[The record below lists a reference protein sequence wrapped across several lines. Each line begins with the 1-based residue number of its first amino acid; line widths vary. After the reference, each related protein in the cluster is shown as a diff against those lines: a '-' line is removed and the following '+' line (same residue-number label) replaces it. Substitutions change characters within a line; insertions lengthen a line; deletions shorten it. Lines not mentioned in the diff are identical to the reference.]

1 MAQLDQGVR
10 TIRSYNSADYRY
22 RCIVTENS
30 TSTSDNTSNVTIT
43 FSIAGP
49 ASWGDITA
57 FENWNL
63 YFGIIIDSSV
73 VSSGSLVYPN
83 YPKVGNSYVQLLTW
97 TGNVGHKSNGSK
109 SINVKV
115 YLYHGPGDPDS
126 YLPMQSDSNS
136 PIYMGSVDLT
146 TIPRASQPSCITY
159 PNTTENIGDIGS
171 TIYIHMNRV
180 SSSFTH
186 TVYYAWGTKYV
197 QIAADVTNNVSW
209 KIPDDFLYDIPNA
222 TEGIGRIDVETYNG
236 NSYIGAKS
244 VGFTATVPSSVKPT
258 VGTITLNPWDVNGD
272 DILLQNK
279 NKITVSVSG
288 CSAGTGSSIKSY
300 TFSGPGISS
309 TTTGTS
315 VSGGPISDTG
325 TLTYTVTVTD
335 NRGRSASQTA
345 TITCYAYSSPYFAS
359 FNAYRANADESAN
372 VNGTYLLCTYSVNYA
387 STGNTNT
394 ITVTVKG
401 VGSNRT
407 ATGGRLLIDLSGN
420 TTSTYQVSAVVSD
433 KYGGQA
439 SSQTVMVFGET
450 RVLNITKNGTG
461 FAIGKMAE
469 SNELFECR
477 WSAKFDSAASG
488 PYGFS
493 TSSDKRVKKNIQEID
508 VDIVDNLKP
517 IQYELIQS
525 SDNKIHYGFV
535 AQDIEETLSNAG
547 VNPDEIGIIGHIQ
560 NHGQQEYVLTYTEFI
575 PLLTKKC
582 QELQAETNMLK
593 QEIAQLKTT
602 LESLQKD

>member
-1 MAQLDQGVR
+1 MATLTQSVR
-10 TIRSYNSADYRY
+10 TIRDYNPGYYTY

-30 TSTSDNTSNVTIT
+30 TNISNNTSNVTIT

-49 ASWGDITA
+49 AYWGTA
-57 FENWNL
+57 YYDWAT
-63 YFGIIIDSSV
+63 YCGILVDGSV
-73 VSSGSLVYPN
+73 KATGSPSPSVTE
-83 YPKVGNSYVQLLTW
+83 SYSNLLTW
-97 TGNVGHKSNGSK
+97 TGDIAHNSDGTK
-109 SINVKV
+109 SISVGV
-115 YLYHGPGDPDS
+115 YLYQNGPAN
-126 YLPMQSDSNS
+126 YLPTQSSASS
-136 PIYMGSVDLT
+136 PISMGSVGLT

-159 PNTTENIGDIGS
+159 PNTTTNIGNIGS
-171 TIYIHMNRV
+171 TITIHMNRV

-186 TVYYAWGTKYV
+186 TVKYYWGNLSGTIATGVTDNVQWTIPTSFYSQIPYTTSGNGSIYV
-197 QIAADVTNNVSW
+197 D
-209 KIPDDFLYDIPNA
+209 
-222 TEGIGRIDVETYNG
+222 TYNG
-236 NSYIGAKS
+236 SSLIGTKS
-244 VGFTATVPSSVKPT
+244 VGFAATVPSNVVPT
-258 VGTITLNPWDVNGD
+258 VGTITLDPWDISGNN
-272 DILLQNK
+272 ILLQNK

-288 CSAGTGSSIKSY
+288 CSAGAGSSIKSY

-315 VSGGPISDTG
+315 VSGGPISNTG

-335 NRGRSASQTA
+335 NRGRSASKTA

-359 FNAYRANADESAN
+359 FKAYRANADGSAN

-387 STGNTNT
+387 SAGNTNT

>member
-1 MAQLDQGVR
+1 MATLTQSVR
-10 TIRSYNSADYRY
+10 TIRDYNPGYYTY

-30 TSTSDNTSNVTIT
+30 TNISNNTSNVTIT

-49 ASWGDITA
+49 AYWGTA
-57 FENWNL
+57 YYDWAT
-63 YFGIIIDSSV
+63 YCGILVDGSV
-73 VSSGSLVYPN
+73 KATGSPSPDVTE
-83 YPKVGNSYVQLLTW
+83 SYSNLLTW
-97 TGNVGHKSNGSK
+97 TGDIAHNSDGTK
-109 SINVKV
+109 SISVGV
-115 YLYHGPGDPDS
+115 YLYQNGPAN
-126 YLPMQSDSNS
+126 YLPTQSSASS
-136 PIYMGSVDLT
+136 PISMGSVGLT

-159 PNTTENIGDIGS
+159 PNTTTNIGNIGS
-171 TIYIHMNRV
+171 TITIHMNRV

-186 TVYYAWGTKYV
+186 TVKYYWGNLSGTIATGVTDNVQWTIPTSFYSQIPYTTSGNGSIYV
-197 QIAADVTNNVSW
+197 D
-209 KIPDDFLYDIPNA
+209 
-222 TEGIGRIDVETYNG
+222 TYNG
-236 NSYIGAKS
+236 NSLIGTKS
-244 VGFTATVPSSVKPT
+244 VEFTATVPSNVVPT
-258 VGTITLNPWDVNGD
+258 VGTITLNPWDISGNN
-272 DILLQNK
+272 ILLQNK

-288 CSAGTGSSIKSY
+288 CSAGAGSSIKSY

-315 VSGGPISDTG
+315 VSGGPISNTG

-335 NRGRSASQTA
+335 NRGRSASKTA

-359 FNAYRANADESAN
+359 FNAYRANADGSAN

-387 STGNTNT
+387 SAGNTNT

-535 AQDIEETLSNAG
+535 AQDVEATLSNAG

-593 QEIAQLKTT
+593 QEIAQLKITI
-602 LESLQKD
+602 ESLQKD

>member
-1 MAQLDQGVR
+1 MATLTQSVR
-10 TIRSYNSADYRY
+10 TIRDYNPGYYTY

-30 TSTSDNTSNVTIT
+30 TNISNNTSNVTIT

-49 ASWGDITA
+49 AYWGTA
-57 FENWNL
+57 YYDWAT
-63 YFGIIIDSSV
+63 YCGILVDGSV
-73 VSSGSLVYPN
+73 KATGSPSPYVTE
-83 YPKVGNSYVQLLTW
+83 SYSNLLTW
-97 TGNVGHKSNGSK
+97 TGDIAHNSDGTK
-109 SINVKV
+109 SISVGV
-115 YLYHGPGDPDS
+115 YLYQNGPAN
-126 YLPMQSDSNS
+126 YLPTQSSASS
-136 PIYMGSVDLT
+136 PISMGSVGLT

-159 PNTTENIGDIGS
+159 PNTTTNIGNIGS
-171 TIYIHMNRV
+171 TITIHMNRV

-186 TVYYAWGTKYV
+186 TVKYYWGNLSGTIATGVTDNVQWTIPTSFYSQIPYTTSGNGSIYV
-197 QIAADVTNNVSW
+197 D
-209 KIPDDFLYDIPNA
+209 
-222 TEGIGRIDVETYNG
+222 TYNG
-236 NSYIGAKS
+236 SSLIGTKS
-244 VGFTATVPSSVKPT
+244 VGFAATVPSNVVPT
-258 VGTITLNPWDVNGD
+258 VGTITLDPWDISGNN
-272 DILLQNK
+272 ILLQHK

-288 CSAGTGSSIKSY
+288 CSAGAGSSIKSY

-315 VSGGPISDTG
+315 VSGGPISNTG

-335 NRGRSASQTA
+335 NRGRSASKSA

-359 FNAYRANADESAN
+359 FNAYRANSDGSAN

-387 STGNTNT
+387 SAGNTNT

-450 RVLNITKNGTG
+450 RVFNITKNGTG

-535 AQDIEETLSNAG
+535 AQDVEATLSNAG

-593 QEIAQLKTT
+593 QEIAQLKITI
-602 LESLQKD
+602 ESLQND

>member
-1 MAQLDQGVR
+1 MATLTQSVR
-10 TIRSYNSADYRY
+10 TIRGYNPGYYTY

-30 TSTSDNTSNVTIT
+30 TNISNNTSNVTIT

-49 ASWGDITA
+49 AYWGTA
-57 FENWNL
+57 YCDWAT
-63 YFGIIIDSSV
+63 YCGILVDGSV
-73 VSSGSLVYPN
+73 KATGSPSPYVTE
-83 YPKVGNSYVQLLTW
+83 SYSNLLTW
-97 TGNVGHKSNGSK
+97 TGDIAHNSDGTK
-109 SINVKV
+109 SISVGV
-115 YLYHGPGDPDS
+115 YLYQNGPEN
-126 YLPMQSDSNS
+126 YLPTQSSASS
-136 PIYMGSVDLT
+136 PISMGSVGLT

-159 PNTTENIGDIGS
+159 PNTTTNIGNIGS
-171 TIYIHMNRV
+171 TIAIHMNRV

-186 TVYYAWGTKYV
+186 TVKYSWGNLSGT
-197 QIAADVTNNVSW
+197 IATGVTNNVQW
-209 KIPDDFLYDIPNA
+209 TIPTSFYSQIPYA
-222 TEGIGRIDVETYNG
+222 TSGNGSIYVDTYNG
-236 NSYIGAKS
+236 SSLIGTKS
-244 VGFTATVPSSVKPT
+244 VGFTATVPSNVVPT
-258 VGTITLNPWDVNGD
+258 VGTITLDPWDISGNN
-272 DILLQNK
+272 ILLQNK

-288 CSAGTGSSIKSY
+288 CSAGAGSSIKSY

-315 VSGGPISDTG
+315 VSGGPISNTG

-335 NRGRSASQTA
+335 NRGRSASKTA

-359 FNAYRANADESAN
+359 FKAYRANADGSAN

-387 STGNTNT
+387 SAGNTNT

-469 SNELFECR
+469 SNKLFECR

-535 AQDIEETLSNAG
+535 AQDVEATLSNAG

-593 QEIAQLKTT
+593 QEIAQLKITI
-602 LESLQKD
+602 ESLQKD

>member
-1 MAQLDQGVR
+1 MATLTQSVR
-10 TIRSYNSADYRY
+10 TIRDYNPGYYTY

-30 TSTSDNTSNVTIT
+30 TNISNNTSNVTIT

-49 ASWGDITA
+49 AYWGTA
-57 FENWNL
+57 YYDWAT
-63 YFGIIIDSSV
+63 YCGILVDGSV
-73 VSSGSLVYPN
+73 KATGSPSPYVTE
-83 YPKVGNSYVQLLTW
+83 SYSNLLTW
-97 TGNVGHKSNGSK
+97 TGDIAHNSDGTK
-109 SINVKV
+109 SISVGV
-115 YLYHGPGDPDS
+115 YLYQNGPAN
-126 YLPMQSDSNS
+126 YLPTQSSASS
-136 PIYMGSVDLT
+136 PISMGSVGLT

-159 PNTTENIGDIGS
+159 PNTTTNIGNIGS
-171 TIYIHMNRV
+171 TITIHMNRV

-186 TVYYAWGTKYV
+186 TVKYYWGNLSGTIATGVTDNVQWTIPTSFYSQIPYTTSGNGSIYV
-197 QIAADVTNNVSW
+197 D
-209 KIPDDFLYDIPNA
+209 
-222 TEGIGRIDVETYNG
+222 TYNG
-236 NSYIGAKS
+236 SSLIGTKS
-244 VGFTATVPSSVKPT
+244 VGFTATVPSNVVPT
-258 VGTITLNPWDVNGD
+258 VGTITLDPWDISGNN
-272 DILLQNK
+272 ILLQNK

-288 CSAGTGSSIKSY
+288 CSAGAGSSIKSY

-315 VSGGPISDTG
+315 VSGGPISNTG

-335 NRGRSASQTA
+335 NRGRSASKTA

-359 FNAYRANADESAN
+359 FKAYRANADGSAN

-387 STGNTNT
+387 SAGNTNT

-535 AQDIEETLSNAG
+535 AQDVEATLSNAG

-593 QEIAQLKTT
+593 QEIAQLKITI
-602 LESLQKD
+602 ESLQND

>member
-1 MAQLDQGVR
+1 MATLTQSVR
-10 TIRSYNSADYRY
+10 TIRDYNPGYYTY

-30 TSTSDNTSNVTIT
+30 TNISNNTSNVTIT

-49 ASWGDITA
+49 AYWGTA
-57 FENWNL
+57 YYDWAT
-63 YFGIIIDSSV
+63 YCGILVDGSV
-73 VSSGSLVYPN
+73 KATGSPSPYVTE
-83 YPKVGNSYVQLLTW
+83 SYSNLLTW
-97 TGNVGHKSNGSK
+97 TGDIAHNSDGTK
-109 SINVKV
+109 SISVGV
-115 YLYHGPGDPDS
+115 YLYQNGPAN
-126 YLPMQSDSNS
+126 YLPTQSSASS
-136 PIYMGSVDLT
+136 PISMGSVGLT

-159 PNTTENIGDIGS
+159 PNTTTNIGNIGS
-171 TIYIHMNRV
+171 TITIHMNRV

-186 TVYYAWGTKYV
+186 TVKYYWGNLSGTIATGVTDNVQWTIPTSFYSQIPYTTSGNGSIYV
-197 QIAADVTNNVSW
+197 D
-209 KIPDDFLYDIPNA
+209 
-222 TEGIGRIDVETYNG
+222 TYNG
-236 NSYIGAKS
+236 SSLIGTKS
-244 VGFTATVPSSVKPT
+244 VGFAATVPSNVVPT
-258 VGTITLNPWDVNGD
+258 VGTITLDPWDISGNN
-272 DILLQNK
+272 ILLQNK

-288 CSAGTGSSIKSY
+288 CSAGAGSSIKSY

-315 VSGGPISDTG
+315 VSGGPISNTG

-335 NRGRSASQTA
+335 NRGRSASKSA

-359 FNAYRANADESAN
+359 FNAYRANSDGSAN
-372 VNGTYLLCTYSVNYA
+372 VNGTYLLCTYKANYSSV
-387 STGNTNT
+387 GGKNT

-401 VGSNRT
+401 VGSNKT
-407 ATGGRLLIDLSGN
+407 ASNGRLLIDLSGN

-439 SSQTVMVFGET
+439 SSRTVMVFGET
-450 RVLNITKNGTG
+450 RILNITKNGTG
-461 FAIGKMAE
+461 FAIGKIAE

-477 WSAKFDSAASG
+477 WNAKFDSAASG

-535 AQDIEETLSNAG
+535 AQDVEATLSNTG
-547 VNPDEIGIIGHIQ
+547 VNPNKIGIIGHIQ

-602 LESLQKD
+602 IESLQKD

>member
-1 MAQLDQGVR
+1 MATLTQSVR
-10 TIRSYNSADYRY
+10 TIRDYNPGYYTY

-30 TSTSDNTSNVTIT
+30 TNISNNTSNVTIT

-49 ASWGDITA
+49 AYWGTA
-57 FENWNL
+57 YYDWAT
-63 YFGIIIDSSV
+63 YCGILVDGSV
-73 VSSGSLVYPN
+73 KATGSPSPYVTE
-83 YPKVGNSYVQLLTW
+83 SYSNLLTW
-97 TGNVGHKSNGSK
+97 TGDIAHNSDGTK
-109 SINVKV
+109 SISVGV
-115 YLYHGPGDPDS
+115 YLYQNGPAN
-126 YLPMQSDSNS
+126 YLPTQSSASS
-136 PIYMGSVDLT
+136 PISMGSVGLT

-159 PNTTENIGDIGS
+159 PNTTTNIGNIGS
-171 TIYIHMNRV
+171 TITIHMNRV

-186 TVYYAWGTKYV
+186 TVKYYWGNLSGTIATGVTDNVQWTIPTSFYSQIPYTTSGNGSIYV
-197 QIAADVTNNVSW
+197 D
-209 KIPDDFLYDIPNA
+209 
-222 TEGIGRIDVETYNG
+222 TYNG
-236 NSYIGAKS
+236 SSLIGTKS
-244 VGFTATVPSSVKPT
+244 VGFAATVPSNVVPT
-258 VGTITLNPWDVNGD
+258 VGTITLDPWDISGNN
-272 DILLQNK
+272 ILLQNK

-288 CSAGTGSSIKSY
+288 CSAGAGSSIKSY

-315 VSGGPISDTG
+315 VSGGPISNTG

-335 NRGRSASQTA
+335 NRGRSASKSA

-359 FNAYRANADESAN
+359 FNAYRANSDGSAN

-387 STGNTNT
+387 SAGNTNT

-450 RVLNITKNGTG
+450 RVFNITKNGTG

-535 AQDIEETLSNAG
+535 AQDVEATLSNAG

-593 QEIAQLKTT
+593 QEIAQLKITI
-602 LESLQKD
+602 ESLQND

>member
-49 ASWGDITA
+49 ASWGDITV

-83 YPKVGNSYVQLLTW
+83 CPKVGNSYVQLLTW
-97 TGNVGHKSNGSK
+97 TGNVGHKSDGSK

-115 YLYHGPGDPDS
+115 YLYHGPGNPDS

-186 TVYYAWGTKYV
+186 TVYYSWGTKYV
-197 QIAADVTNNVSW
+197 QIAAGVTNNVSW

-258 VGTITLNPWDVNGD
+258 VGTITLNPWDVNGY

-288 CSAGTGSSIKSY
+288 CSAGAGSSIKSY

-315 VSGGPISDTG
+315 VSGGPISNTG

-335 NRGRSASQTA
+335 NRGRSASKTA

-359 FNAYRANADESAN
+359 FNAYRANSDGSAN

-387 STGNTNT
+387 SAGNTNT

-535 AQDIEETLSNAG
+535 AQDIEATLSNAG

-593 QEIAQLKTT
+593 QEIAQLKITI
-602 LESLQKD
+602 ESLQKD

>member
-83 YPKVGNSYVQLLTW
+83 CPKVGNSYVQLLTW
-97 TGNVGHKSNGSK
+97 TGNVGHKSDGSK

-115 YLYHGPGDPDS
+115 YLYHGPGNPDS

-186 TVYYAWGTKYV
+186 TVYYSWGTKYV
-197 QIAADVTNNVSW
+197 QIAAGVTNNVSW

-222 TEGIGRIDVETYNG
+222 TEGTGRIDVETYNG

-258 VGTITLNPWDVNGD
+258 VGTITLNPWDVNGY

-288 CSAGTGSSIKSY
+288 CSAGAGSSIKSY

-315 VSGGPISDTG
+315 VSGGPISNTG

-335 NRGRSASQTA
+335 NRGRSASKTA

-359 FNAYRANADESAN
+359 FNAYRANADGSAN

-387 STGNTNT
+387 SAGNTNT

-535 AQDIEETLSNAG
+535 AQDVEATLSNAG

-593 QEIAQLKTT
+593 QEIAQLKITI
-602 LESLQKD
+602 ESLQKD

>member
-83 YPKVGNSYVQLLTW
+83 CPKVGNSYVQLLTW
-97 TGNVGHKSNGSK
+97 TGNVGHKSDGSK

-115 YLYHGPGDPDS
+115 YLYHGPGNPDS

-186 TVYYAWGTKYV
+186 TVYYSWGTKYV
-197 QIAADVTNNVSW
+197 QIAAGVTNNVSW

-222 TEGIGRIDVETYNG
+222 TEGTGRIDVETYNG

-258 VGTITLNPWDVNGD
+258 VGTITLNPWDVNGY

-288 CSAGTGSSIKSY
+288 CSAGAGSSIKSY

-315 VSGGPISDTG
+315 VSGGPISNTG

-335 NRGRSASQTA
+335 NRGRSASKTA

-359 FNAYRANADESAN
+359 FNAYRANSDGSAN

-387 STGNTNT
+387 SAGNTNT

-535 AQDIEETLSNAG
+535 AQDIEATLSNAG

-593 QEIAQLKTT
+593 QEIAQLKITI
-602 LESLQKD
+602 ESLQKD

>member
-1 MAQLDQGVR
+1 MATLTQSVR
-10 TIRSYNSADYRY
+10 TIRDYNPGYYTY

-30 TSTSDNTSNVTIT
+30 TNISNNTSNVTIT

-49 ASWGDITA
+49 AYWGTA
-57 FENWNL
+57 YYDWAT
-63 YFGIIIDSSV
+63 YCGILVDGSV
-73 VSSGSLVYPN
+73 KATGSPSPDVTE
-83 YPKVGNSYVQLLTW
+83 SYSNLLTW
-97 TGNVGHKSNGSK
+97 TGDIAHNSDGTK
-109 SINVKV
+109 SISVGV
-115 YLYHGPGDPDS
+115 YLYQNGPAN
-126 YLPMQSDSNS
+126 YLPTQSSASS
-136 PIYMGSVDLT
+136 PISMGSVGLT

-159 PNTTENIGDIGS
+159 PNTTTNIGNIGS
-171 TIYIHMNRV
+171 TISIHMNRV

-186 TVYYAWGTKYV
+186 TVKYYWGNLSDT
-197 QIAADVTNNVSW
+197 IATGVTNNVQW
-209 KIPDDFLYDIPNA
+209 TIPTSFYSQIPYTTSGN
-222 TEGIGRIDVETYNG
+222 GSIYVDTYNG
-236 NSYIGAKS
+236 NSLIGTKS
-244 VGFTATVPSSVKPT
+244 VEFTATVPSNVVPT
-258 VGTITLNPWDVNGD
+258 VGTITLNPWDISGNN
-272 DILLQNK
+272 ILLQNK

-288 CSAGTGSSIKSY
+288 CSAGAGSSIKSY

-315 VSGGPISDTG
+315 VSGGPISNTG

-335 NRGRSASQTA
+335 NRGRSASKTA

-359 FNAYRANADESAN
+359 FNAYRANADGSAN

-387 STGNTNT
+387 SAGNTNT

-535 AQDIEETLSNAG
+535 AQDVEATLSNAG

-593 QEIAQLKTT
+593 QEIAQLKITI
-602 LESLQKD
+602 ESLQKD

>member
-49 ASWGDITA
+49 ASWGNITA

-83 YPKVGNSYVQLLTW
+83 CPKVGNSYVQLLTW
-97 TGNVGHKSNGSK
+97 TGNVGHKSDGSK

-115 YLYHGPGDPDS
+115 YLYHGPGNPDS

-197 QIAADVTNNVSW
+197 QIAAGVTNNVSW

-222 TEGIGRIDVETYNG
+222 TEGTGRIDVETYNG

-258 VGTITLNPWDVNGD
+258 VGTITLDPWNVNGY

-315 VSGGPISDTG
+315 VSGGPISNTG

-335 NRGRSASQTA
+335 NRGRSASKTA

-359 FNAYRANADESAN
+359 FEAYRANADGSAN

-387 STGNTNT
+387 SAGNTNT

-535 AQDIEETLSNAG
+535 AQDVEETLSNAG

>member
-1 MAQLDQGVR
+1 MATLTQSVR
-10 TIRSYNSADYRY
+10 TIRDYNPGYYTY

-30 TSTSDNTSNVTIT
+30 TNISNNTSNVTIT

-49 ASWGDITA
+49 AYWGTA
-57 FENWNL
+57 YYDWAT
-63 YFGIIIDSSV
+63 YCGILVDGSV
-73 VSSGSLVYPN
+73 KATGSPSPYVTE
-83 YPKVGNSYVQLLTW
+83 SYSNLLTW
-97 TGNVGHKSNGSK
+97 TGDIAHNSDGTK
-109 SINVKV
+109 SISVGV
-115 YLYHGPGDPDS
+115 YLYQNGPAN
-126 YLPMQSDSNS
+126 YLPTQSSASS
-136 PIYMGSVDLT
+136 PISMGSVGLT

-159 PNTTENIGDIGS
+159 PNTTTNIGNIGS
-171 TIYIHMNRV
+171 TITIHMNRV

-186 TVYYAWGTKYV
+186 TVKYYWGNLSGTIATGVTDNVQWTIPTSFYSQIPYTTSGNGSIYV
-197 QIAADVTNNVSW
+197 D
-209 KIPDDFLYDIPNA
+209 
-222 TEGIGRIDVETYNG
+222 TYNG
-236 NSYIGAKS
+236 SSLIGTKS
-244 VGFTATVPSSVKPT
+244 VGFAATVPSNVVPT
-258 VGTITLNPWDVNGD
+258 VGTITLDPWDISGNN
-272 DILLQNK
+272 ILLQNK

-288 CSAGTGSSIKSY
+288 CSAGAGSSIKSY

-315 VSGGPISDTG
+315 VSGGPISNTG

-335 NRGRSASQTA
+335 NRGRSASKSA

-359 FNAYRANADESAN
+359 FNAYRANSDGSAN

-387 STGNTNT
+387 SAGNTNT

-535 AQDIEETLSNAG
+535 AQDVEETLSNAG
-547 VNPDEIGIIGHIQ
+547 VNPNEIGIIGHIQ

-593 QEIAQLKTT
+593 QEIAQLKITI
-602 LESLQKD
+602 ESLQKD

>member
-1 MAQLDQGVR
+1 MATLTQSVR
-10 TIRSYNSADYRY
+10 TIRDYNPGYYTY

-30 TSTSDNTSNVTIT
+30 TNISNNTSNVTIT

-49 ASWGDITA
+49 AYWGTA
-57 FENWNL
+57 YYDWAT
-63 YFGIIIDSSV
+63 YCGILVDGSV
-73 VSSGSLVYPN
+73 KATGSPSPYVTE
-83 YPKVGNSYVQLLTW
+83 SYSNLLTW
-97 TGNVGHKSNGSK
+97 TGDIAHNSDGTK
-109 SINVKV
+109 SISVGV
-115 YLYHGPGDPDS
+115 YLYQNGPAN
-126 YLPMQSDSNS
+126 YLPTQSSASS
-136 PIYMGSVDLT
+136 PISMGSVGLT

-159 PNTTENIGDIGS
+159 PNTTTNIGNIGS

-186 TVYYAWGTKYV
+186 TVKYYWGNLSGTIATGVTSNVQWTIPTSFYSQIPYATSGNGSIYV
-197 QIAADVTNNVSW
+197 D
-209 KIPDDFLYDIPNA
+209 
-222 TEGIGRIDVETYNG
+222 TYNG
-236 NSYIGAKS
+236 SSLIGTKS
-244 VGFTATVPSSVKPT
+244 VEFTATVPSNVVPT
-258 VGTITLNPWDVNGD
+258 VGTITLDPWDISGNN
-272 DILLQNK
+272 ILLQNK

-288 CSAGTGSSIKSY
+288 CSAGAGSSIKSY

-315 VSGGPISDTG
+315 VSGGPISNTG

-335 NRGRSASQTA
+335 NRGRSASKTA

-359 FNAYRANADESAN
+359 FNAYRANADGSAN

-387 STGNTNT
+387 SAGNTNT

-535 AQDIEETLSNAG
+535 AQDVEETLSNAG

-593 QEIAQLKTT
+593 QEIAQLKITI
-602 LESLQKD
+602 ESLQKD

>member
-83 YPKVGNSYVQLLTW
+83 CPKVGNSYVQLLTW
-97 TGNVGHKSNGSK
+97 TGNVGHKSDGSK

-115 YLYHGPGDPDS
+115 YLYHGPGNPDS

-186 TVYYAWGTKYV
+186 TVYYSWGTKYV
-197 QIAADVTNNVSW
+197 QIAAGVTNNVSW

-222 TEGIGRIDVETYNG
+222 TEGTGRIDVETYNG

-258 VGTITLNPWDVNGD
+258 VGTITLNPWDVNGY

-288 CSAGTGSSIKSY
+288 CSAGAGSSIKSY

-315 VSGGPISDTG
+315 VSGGPISNTG

-335 NRGRSASQTA
+335 NRGRSASKTA

-359 FNAYRANADESAN
+359 FNAYRANSDGSAN

-387 STGNTNT
+387 SAGNTNT

-420 TTSTYQVSAVVSD
+420 TTSTYQVSAVISD

-535 AQDIEETLSNAG
+535 AQDIEATLSNAG

-593 QEIAQLKTT
+593 QEIAQLKITI
-602 LESLQKD
+602 ESLQKD

>member
-1 MAQLDQGVR
+1 MATLTQSVR
-10 TIRSYNSADYRY
+10 TIRDYNPGYYTY

-30 TSTSDNTSNVTIT
+30 TNISNNTSNVTIT

-49 ASWGDITA
+49 AYWGTA
-57 FENWNL
+57 YYDWAT
-63 YFGIIIDSSV
+63 YCGILVDGSV
-73 VSSGSLVYPN
+73 KATGSPSPSVTE
-83 YPKVGNSYVQLLTW
+83 SYSNLLTW
-97 TGNVGHKSNGSK
+97 TGDIAHNSDGTK
-109 SINVKV
+109 SISVGV
-115 YLYHGPGDPDS
+115 YLYQNGPAN
-126 YLPMQSDSNS
+126 YLPTQSSASS
-136 PIYMGSVDLT
+136 PISMGSVGLT

-159 PNTTENIGDIGS
+159 PNTTTNIGNIGS
-171 TIYIHMNRV
+171 TITIHMNRV

-186 TVYYAWGTKYV
+186 TVKYYWGNLSGTIATGVTDNVQWTIPTSFYSQIPYTTSGNGSIYV
-197 QIAADVTNNVSW
+197 D
-209 KIPDDFLYDIPNA
+209 
-222 TEGIGRIDVETYNG
+222 TYNG
-236 NSYIGAKS
+236 SSLIGTKS
-244 VGFTATVPSSVKPT
+244 VGFAATVPSNVVPT
-258 VGTITLNPWDVNGD
+258 VGTITLDPWDISGNN
-272 DILLQNK
+272 ILLQNK

-288 CSAGTGSSIKSY
+288 CSAGAGSSIKSY

-315 VSGGPISDTG
+315 VSGGPISNTG

-335 NRGRSASQTA
+335 NRGRSASKTA

-359 FNAYRANADESAN
+359 FKAYRANADGSAN

-387 STGNTNT
+387 SAGNTNT

-439 SSQTVMVFGET
+439 SSQTVMVFGKT

>member
-49 ASWGDITA
+49 ASWGDITV

-83 YPKVGNSYVQLLTW
+83 CPKVGNSYVQLLTW
-97 TGNVGHKSNGSK
+97 TGNVGHKSDGSK

-115 YLYHGPGDPDS
+115 YLYHGPGNPDS

-186 TVYYAWGTKYV
+186 TVYYSWGTKYV
-197 QIAADVTNNVSW
+197 QIAAGVTNNVSW

-258 VGTITLNPWDVNGD
+258 VGTITLNPWDVNGY

-288 CSAGTGSSIKSY
+288 CSAGAGSSIKSY

-315 VSGGPISDTG
+315 VSGGPISNTG

-335 NRGRSASQTA
+335 NRGRSASKTA

-359 FNAYRANADESAN
+359 FNAYRANSDGSAN

-387 STGNTNT
+387 SAGNTNT

-477 WSAKFDSAASG
+477 WSAKFNSAASG

-535 AQDIEETLSNAG
+535 AQDIEATLSNAG

-593 QEIAQLKTT
+593 QEIAQLKITI
-602 LESLQKD
+602 ESLQKD

>member
-83 YPKVGNSYVQLLTW
+83 CPKVGNSYVQLLTW
-97 TGNVGHKSNGSK
+97 TGNVGHKSDGSK

-115 YLYHGPGDPDS
+115 YLYHGPGNPDS

-197 QIAADVTNNVSW
+197 QIAAGVTNNVSW

-258 VGTITLNPWDVNGD
+258 VGTITLNPWDVNGY

-288 CSAGTGSSIKSY
+288 CSAGAGSSIKSY

-315 VSGGPISDTG
+315 VSGGPISNAG

-335 NRGRSASQTA
+335 NRGRSASKTA

-359 FNAYRANADESAN
+359 FKAYRANADGSAN

-387 STGNTNT
+387 SAGNTNT

-401 VGSNRT
+401 VDSNRT

-535 AQDIEETLSNAG
+535 AQDIEATLSNAG

-593 QEIAQLKTT
+593 QEIAQLKITI
-602 LESLQKD
+602 ESLQKD

>member
-1 MAQLDQGVR
+1 MATLTQSVR
-10 TIRSYNSADYRY
+10 TIRDYNPGYYTY

-30 TSTSDNTSNVTIT
+30 TNISNNTSNVTIT

-49 ASWGDITA
+49 AYWGTA
-57 FENWNL
+57 YYDWAT
-63 YFGIIIDSSV
+63 YCGILVDGSV
-73 VSSGSLVYPN
+73 KATGSPSPYVTE
-83 YPKVGNSYVQLLTW
+83 SYSNLLTW
-97 TGNVGHKSNGSK
+97 TGDIAHNSDGTK
-109 SINVKV
+109 SISVGV
-115 YLYHGPGDPDS
+115 YLYQNGPAN
-126 YLPMQSDSNS
+126 YLPTQSSASS
-136 PIYMGSVDLT
+136 PISMGSVGLT

-159 PNTTENIGDIGS
+159 PNTTTNIGNIGS
-171 TIYIHMNRV
+171 TITIHMNRV

-186 TVYYAWGTKYV
+186 TVKYYWGNLSGTIATGVTDNVQWTIPTSFYSQIPYTTSGNGSIYV
-197 QIAADVTNNVSW
+197 D
-209 KIPDDFLYDIPNA
+209 
-222 TEGIGRIDVETYNG
+222 TYNG
-236 NSYIGAKS
+236 SSLIGTKS
-244 VGFTATVPSSVKPT
+244 VGFTATVPSNVVPT
-258 VGTITLNPWDVNGD
+258 VGTITLDPWDISGNN
-272 DILLQNK
+272 ILLQNK

-288 CSAGTGSSIKSY
+288 CSAGAGSSIKSY

-315 VSGGPISDTG
+315 VSGGPISNTG

-335 NRGRSASQTA
+335 NRGRSASKTA

-359 FNAYRANADESAN
+359 FKAYRANADGSAN

-387 STGNTNT
+387 SAGNTNT

-535 AQDIEETLSNAG
+535 AQDVEETLSNAG

-582 QELQAETNMLK
+582 QELQTETNMLK

-602 LESLQKD
+602 IESLQKD

>member
-83 YPKVGNSYVQLLTW
+83 CPKVGNSYVQLLTW
-97 TGNVGHKSNGSK
+97 TGNVGHKSDGSK

-115 YLYHGPGDPDS
+115 YLYHGPGNPDS

-186 TVYYAWGTKYV
+186 TVYYSWGTKYV
-197 QIAADVTNNVSW
+197 QIAAGVTNNVSW

-222 TEGIGRIDVETYNG
+222 TEGTGRIDVETYNG

-258 VGTITLNPWDVNGD
+258 VGTITLNPWDVNGY

-315 VSGGPISDTG
+315 VSGGPISNTG

-335 NRGRSASQTA
+335 NRGRSASKTA

-387 STGNTNT
+387 SAGNTNT

-535 AQDIEETLSNAG
+535 AQDVEETLSNAG
-547 VNPDEIGIIGHIQ
+547 VNPNEIGIIGHIQ

-593 QEIAQLKTT
+593 QEIAQLKITI
-602 LESLQKD
+602 ESLQKD

>member
-83 YPKVGNSYVQLLTW
+83 CPKVGNSYVQLLTW
-97 TGNVGHKSNGSK
+97 TGNVGHKSDGSK

-115 YLYHGPGDPDS
+115 YLYHGPGNPDS

-186 TVYYAWGTKYV
+186 TVYYSWGTKYV
-197 QIAADVTNNVSW
+197 QIAAGVTNNVSW

-222 TEGIGRIDVETYNG
+222 TEGTGRIDVETYNG

-258 VGTITLNPWDVNGD
+258 VGTITLNPWDVNGY

-288 CSAGTGSSIKSY
+288 CSAGAGSSIKSY

-315 VSGGPISDTG
+315 VSGGPISNTG

-335 NRGRSASQTA
+335 NRGRSASKTA

-359 FNAYRANADESAN
+359 FNAYRANSDGSAN

-387 STGNTNT
+387 SAGNTNT

-461 FAIGKMAE
+461 FAIGKIAE

-535 AQDIEETLSNAG
+535 AQDIEATLSNAG

-593 QEIAQLKTT
+593 QEIAQLKITI
-602 LESLQKD
+602 ESLQKD

>member
-10 TIRSYNSADYRY
+10 TIRSHNSADYRY

-83 YPKVGNSYVQLLTW
+83 CPKVGNSYVQLLTW
-97 TGNVGHKSNGSK
+97 TGNVGHKSDGSK

-115 YLYHGPGDPDS
+115 YLYHGPGNPDS

-186 TVYYAWGTKYV
+186 TVYYSWGTKYV
-197 QIAADVTNNVSW
+197 QIAAGVTNNVSW

-222 TEGIGRIDVETYNG
+222 TEGTGRIDVETYNG

-258 VGTITLNPWDVNGD
+258 VGTITLNPWDVNGY

-315 VSGGPISDTG
+315 VSGGPISNTG

-335 NRGRSASQTA
+335 NRGRSASKTA

-387 STGNTNT
+387 SAGNTNT

-535 AQDIEETLSNAG
+535 AQDVEETLSNAG
-547 VNPDEIGIIGHIQ
+547 VNPNEIGIIGHIQ

-593 QEIAQLKTT
+593 QEIAQLKITI
-602 LESLQKD
+602 ESLQKD

>member
-1 MAQLDQGVR
+1 MATLTQSVR
-10 TIRSYNSADYRY
+10 TIRDYNPGYYTY

-30 TSTSDNTSNVTIT
+30 TNISNNTSNVTIT

-49 ASWGDITA
+49 AYWGTVYYDWAT
-57 FENWNL
+57 
-63 YFGIIIDSSV
+63 YCGILVDGSV
-73 VSSGSLVYPN
+73 KATGSPSPYVTE
-83 YPKVGNSYVQLLTW
+83 SYSNLLTW
-97 TGNVGHKSNGSK
+97 TGDIAHNSDGTK
-109 SINVKV
+109 SISVGV
-115 YLYHGPGDPDS
+115 YLYQNGPAN
-126 YLPMQSDSNS
+126 YLPTQSSSSS
-136 PIYMGSVDLT
+136 PISMGSVGLT

-159 PNTTENIGDIGS
+159 PNTTTNIGNIGS
-171 TIYIHMNRV
+171 TINIHMNRV

-186 TVYYAWGTKYV
+186 TVKYGWGNLSGT
-197 QIAADVTNNVSW
+197 IATGVTNNVQW
-209 KIPDDFLYDIPNA
+209 TIPTSFYSQIPYA
-222 TEGIGRIDVETYNG
+222 TSGNGSIYVDTYNG
-236 NSYIGAKS
+236 NSLIGTKS
-244 VGFTATVPSSVKPT
+244 VGFTATVPSNVVPT
-258 VGTITLNPWDVNGD
+258 VGTITLDPWDISGNN
-272 DILLQNK
+272 ILLQNK

-288 CSAGTGSSIKSY
+288 CSAGAGSSIKSY

-315 VSGGPISDTG
+315 VSGGPISNTG

-335 NRGRSASQTA
+335 NRGRSASKTA
-345 TITCYAYSSPYFAS
+345 IITCHAYSSPYFAS
-359 FNAYRANADESAN
+359 FNAYRANADGSAN

-387 STGNTNT
+387 SAGNTNT

-535 AQDIEETLSNAG
+535 AQDVEATLSNAG

-593 QEIAQLKTT
+593 QEIAQLKITI
-602 LESLQKD
+602 ESLQKD

>member
-1 MAQLDQGVR
+1 M
-10 TIRSYNSADYRY
+10 
-22 RCIVTENS
+22 
-30 TSTSDNTSNVTIT
+30 
-43 FSIAGP
+43 
-49 ASWGDITA
+49 
-57 FENWNL
+57 
-63 YFGIIIDSSV
+63 
-73 VSSGSLVYPN
+73 
-83 YPKVGNSYVQLLTW
+83 
-97 TGNVGHKSNGSK
+97 
-109 SINVKV
+109 
-115 YLYHGPGDPDS
+115 
-126 YLPMQSDSNS
+126 
-136 PIYMGSVDLT
+136 
-146 TIPRASQPSCITY
+146 
-159 PNTTENIGDIGS
+159 
-171 TIYIHMNRV
+171 
-180 SSSFTH
+180 
-186 TVYYAWGTKYV
+186 
-197 QIAADVTNNVSW
+197 
-209 KIPDDFLYDIPNA
+209 
-222 TEGIGRIDVETYNG
+222 
-236 NSYIGAKS
+236 
-244 VGFTATVPSSVKPT
+244 
-258 VGTITLNPWDVNGD
+258 
-272 DILLQNK
+272 
-279 NKITVSVSG
+279 SG
-288 CSAGTGSSIKSY
+288 CSAGAGSSIKSY

-315 VSGGPISDTG
+315 VSGGPISNTG

-335 NRGRSASQTA
+335 NRGRSASKTA

-359 FNAYRANADESAN
+359 FNAYRANSDGSAN

-387 STGNTNT
+387 SAGNTNT

-535 AQDIEETLSNAG
+535 AQDIEATLSNAG

-593 QEIAQLKTT
+593 QEIAQLKITI
-602 LESLQKD
+602 ESLQKD

>member
-1 MAQLDQGVR
+1 MATLTQSVR
-10 TIRSYNSADYRY
+10 TIRDYNPGYYTY

-30 TSTSDNTSNVTIT
+30 TNISNNTSNVTIT

-49 ASWGDITA
+49 AYWGTA
-57 FENWNL
+57 YYDWAT
-63 YFGIIIDSSV
+63 YCGILVDGSV
-73 VSSGSLVYPN
+73 KATGSPSPDVTE
-83 YPKVGNSYVQLLTW
+83 SYSNLLTW
-97 TGNVGHKSNGSK
+97 TGDIAHNSDGTK
-109 SINVKV
+109 SISVGV
-115 YLYHGPGDPDS
+115 YLYQNGPAN
-126 YLPMQSDSNS
+126 YLPTQSSASS
-136 PIYMGSVDLT
+136 PISMGSVGLT

-159 PNTTENIGDIGS
+159 PNTTTNIGNIGS
-171 TIYIHMNRV
+171 TISIHMNRV

-186 TVYYAWGTKYV
+186 TVKYYWGNLSDTIATGVTDNVQWTIPTSFYSQIPYTTSGNGSIYV
-197 QIAADVTNNVSW
+197 D
-209 KIPDDFLYDIPNA
+209 
-222 TEGIGRIDVETYNG
+222 TYNG
-236 NSYIGAKS
+236 NSLIGTKS
-244 VGFTATVPSSVKPT
+244 VEFTATVPSNVVPT
-258 VGTITLNPWDVNGD
+258 VGTITLNPWDISGNN
-272 DILLQNK
+272 ILLQNK

-288 CSAGTGSSIKSY
+288 CSAGAGSSIKSY

-315 VSGGPISDTG
+315 VSGGPISNTG

-335 NRGRSASQTA
+335 NRGRSASKTA

-359 FNAYRANADESAN
+359 FNAYRANADGSAN

-387 STGNTNT
+387 SAGNTNT

-535 AQDIEETLSNAG
+535 AQDVEATLSNAG

-593 QEIAQLKTT
+593 QEIAQLKITI
-602 LESLQKD
+602 ESLQKD